1 MKWKEEDLDAFNRR
15 TAEWKARG
23 NVRTHVMKGSDP
35 AHQSKYRNK
44 KTVVDGITFDSQR
57 EAKRWQELTLMQK
70 AGEITELERQVRYPI
85 RVNGTEVCC
94 YISDATYRKD
104 GKLVVE
110 DSKGVRTA
118 VFSLKAKLFK
128 AVYGFAIVEV

>member
-1 MKWKEEDLDAFNRR
+1 MKSFRPTEEQLQQIQKRLA
-15 TAEWKARG
+15 G
-23 NVRTHVMKGSDP
+23 HVRTHVMGGSQP
-35 AHQSKYRNK
+35 NQPSKYRNK

-57 EAKRWQELTLMQK
+57 EANRWQELTLMQK

-85 RVNGTEVCC
+85 RVNGHEVCC

-110 DSKGVRTA
+110 DAKGHRTRDYI
-118 VFSLKAKLFK
+118 LKRKLMK
-128 AVYGFAIVEV
+128 AALGIEVIEV